1 MKPRI
6 LVTGASGFV
15 GRHVLPLLCERDI
28 EIFALAR
35 SSVPEITGVNW
46 IQLDLMQQDE
56 LQKLLRDLHASHLVH
71 LAWYAEPGKYWQSD
85 LNLDWLTTSIH
96 LVRNFI
102 LNGGQH
108 VIITGTC
115 AEYDWHDGSCT
126 ENTTS
131 CVPDSLYG
139 ACKHALHITLQQH
152 AQQKGYRLA
161 WARLFFPFGP
171 FEPEQNLLPT
181 IINGMLNQRPV
192 QCSEGSQKRDF
203 IYIEDVASALTELTL
218 ENCHGAFNIGSGNAV
233 SIREI
238 VSYISGKFS
247 SENLVSF
254 SEITTP
260 APPPVVQAN
269 IDRITEQSSWRP
281 RYSLHQGI
289 DKTIDSL
296 KSIHLGKPNPS

>member
-15 GRHVLPLLCERDI
+15 GRHVLPLLCNRNI

-35 SSVPEITGVNW
+35 SLVPKITGINW
-46 IQLDLMQQDE
+46 IPFDLMQQDE
-56 LQKLLRDLHASHLVH
+56 IPKLLQDLHASHLVH
-71 LAWYAEPGKYWQSD
+71 LAWYTEPDKYRQSE

-102 LNGGQH
+102 LHGGQH

-115 AEYDWHDGSCT
+115 AEYDWHDGLCT
-126 ENTTS
+126 EYTTP
-131 CVPDSLYG
+131 CVPDSQYG
-139 ACKHALHITLQQH
+139 ACKHALHVALRQH
-152 AQQKGYRLA
+152 ALQNSYRLI

-171 FEPEQNLLPT
+171 FEHKQKLLSV

-203 IYIEDVASALTELTL
+203 IYIEDVASAVTELTL
-218 ENCHGAFNIGSGNAV
+218 GDYHGVFNIGSGHAV

-238 VSYISGKFS
+238 VNYISGKFS
-247 SENLVSF
+247 SEDLVSF
-254 SEITTP
+254 LEIT
-260 APPPVVQAN
+260 APPPPPLVQAN
-269 IDRITEQSSWRP
+269 MDLMTQQSGWQP
-281 RYSLHQGI
+281 HYSLHQGI

-296 KSIHLGKPNPS
+296 KNIHAN